1 MNVAVVSP
9 RVLIRKAI
17 SSLIVTTGSSA
28 SVLDFGSV
36 PDVVEVIDKS
46 RPQVIVFH
54 TFNHSSGIEAVQQLR
69 ELLPEARVLLLSDE
83 YPEDEFWVQT
93 LKAGAW
99 GCLSTSDSPQILVK
113 ALIKVAEGE
122 RWVTHRVT
130 NLIIEDIVHARQAD
144 KGFTQNLTPREWEVL
159 GLLANGYSYKEIAAR
174 LFVSNETARSHLK
187 SIYKKLQVRSRR
199 AAAVCYFKYFHGKS
213 AGLTHAESA
222 IDTLA
227 G

>member
-17 SSLIVTTGSSA
+17 GSLLVTTGSFA
-28 SVLDFGSV
+28 SVLDFSSV
-36 PDVVEVIDKS
+36 PDVVEVVDKL
-46 RPQVIVFH
+46 RPEVIVVH
-54 TFNHSSGIEAVQQLR
+54 AIDHLSGTEAVQQLR
-69 ELLPEARVLLLSDE
+69 KLLPEARVLLLSDE
-83 YPEDEFWVQT
+83 DPEDEFWVQT
-93 LKAGAW
+93 LEAGAW

-113 ALIKVAEGE
+113 ALMKTAEGE

-130 NLIIEDIVHARQAD
+130 NLIIENIVRARQAD

-174 LFVSNETARSHLK
+174 LFISNETARSHVK

-199 AAAVCYFKYFHGKS
+199 AAAVCYFKCSHGKS
-213 AGLTHAESA
+213 AGLTHSESP
-222 IDTLA
+222 IGTPA